1 MVEQERVLLPGDVCP
16 KRYDITLKP
25 DLERFTF
32 SGSESVEVE
41 VKSATRR
48 VVLHAAE
55 LELHSVV
62 LERDGESL
70 EPERI
75 EANEEEDTVAFV
87 FGQELE
93 PGAARLAI
101 EFTGQLNDKMHGF
114 YRSVYRV
121 EGEERIM
128 AVTQFEATDARRAFP
143 CWDEPAQKAVFQV
156 TLVVPEDRVAVSN
169 MPPSGIETGDDGL
182 KTVRFAETP
191 VMSTYLLAF
200 IVGEFDYVETQTAEG
215 VTVRVY
221 TPVGRREQGRFAL
234 DVAARTLSFF
244 HEYFAIAYPLP
255 KMDLLAIPD
264 FAAGAMENW
273 GAVTYRETAI
283 LVDPEESSAG
293 TRQRVAIIVA
303 HELAHQWFGNL
314 VTMEWWTHLWLN
326 EGFASWIEFLAVDHL
341 FPEWDMWTQ
350 FVFTDFGRALSLD
363 GLKSSHPIE
372 VEVRDPKQISEIF
385 DGISYSKG
393 ASVIRMLAAYL
404 GAEPF
409 RHGLQRYLGRHQ
421 YANATTEDLWQ
432 ALAEESGQPVKQIM
446 DTWTKQTGYPLLSV
460 DMKPGEV
467 ELRQTRFFLSGVP
480 DRDDASRWSV
490 PLGIRTGGG
499 EDTFRVVEDERASIG
514 VDASRAGWLKVNPD
528 QTGFYRSTYSAEL
541 WDRLALAV
549 EAGELASAT
558 DRLGLE
564 NDAFALA
571 RAGYLDAARPLALAP
586 AYGNET
592 HYTVWADL
600 SENLRAYDILLSG
613 EPCHPSFRAFAR
625 SLYQTIYGAL
635 GWDARPDESHLTKL
649 LRPMVIGLLGRYG
662 DPAVNAEALRRFDE
676 GVRDGTPVAADLR
689 AAVYGQVVESRGVEG
704 YEAVLGIYREAELH
718 EEKNRCLR
726 ALGCST
732 DPAVLRRTL
741 DFALSDEVRGQDTPL
756 AVAGVAVNPL
766 GRDLAWDFLRDK
778 WAEFDRRYGQ
788 GGFIIARIISITTE
802 DFTTLDKAREVEEF
816 FQSHPAPAAART
828 VRQSLER
835 IRSNA
840 LWLERDGEAIAKWL
854 EAAAP
859 TPAEGT

>member
-1 MVEQERVLLPGDVCP
+1 MVERERVLLPEDVTP

-25 DLERFTF
+25 DLEHFTF
-32 SGSESVEVE
+32 EGSESVEVE
-41 VKSATRR
+41 VNAGTRR
-48 VVLHAAE
+48 IVLHATE
-55 LELHSVV
+55 LEIHAATLDRAGVSR
-62 LERDGESL
+62 EATD
-70 EPERI
+70 I
-75 EANEEEDTVAFV
+75 EANEEEETVAFV
-87 FGQELE
+87 FGETLE
-93 PGAARLAI
+93 PGPAQLTV

-114 YRSVYRV
+114 YRSVYQRD
-121 EGEERIM
+121 GEQRTM

-143 CWDEPAQKAVFQV
+143 CWDEPARKAVFAV

-169 MPPSGIETGDDGL
+169 MPPSAVETGDDGL
-182 KTVRFAETP
+182 KTVRFADTP

-200 IVGEFDYVETQTAEG
+200 VVGDFDYVETETKEG

-221 TPVGRREQGRFAL
+221 TPVGRKEQGRFAL

-244 HEYFAIAYPLP
+244 DDYFGIPYPLP

-350 FVFTDFGRALSLD
+350 FVYSDFGRALSLD

-372 VEVRDPKQISEIF
+372 IEVRDPKQISEIF

-404 GAEPF
+404 GADTF
-409 RHGLQRYLGRHQ
+409 RSGLRRYLERHQ

-432 ALAEESGQPVKQIM
+432 ALAEESGKPVKQIM

-460 DMKPGEV
+460 NMDRGGV
-467 ELRQTRFFLSGVP
+467 ELHQTRFFLSGVP
-480 DRDDASRWSV
+480 DRGDTSRWSV
-490 PLGIRTGGG
+490 PLGVRMGGA
-499 EDTFRVVEDERASIG
+499 EDTFQVFEDERTRIDVG
-514 VDASRAGWLKVNPD
+514 GGRAGWVKVNPD
-528 QTGFYRSTYSAEL
+528 QTGFYRGNYSAEL
-541 WDRLALAV
+541 WDRLAGAV
-549 EAGELASAT
+549 EAGELSSAT
-558 DRLGLE
+558 DRLGLQ

-571 RAGYLDAARPLALAP
+571 RAGYLDPGRPLALAP
-586 AYGNET
+586 AYRNET
-592 HYTVWADL
+592 DYTVWADL
-600 SENLRAYDILLSG
+600 SENLRAYDIVLADRS
-613 EPCHPSFRAFAR
+613 CHESFRVFAR
-625 SLYQTIYGAL
+625 SLYQAIHGSL
-635 GWDARPDESHLTKL
+635 GWDARPGESHLTKL

-662 DPAVNAEALRRFDE
+662 DPAVNAEALRRFDQGTRE
-676 GVRDGTPVAADLR
+676 GTPVAPDLR
-689 AAVYGQVVESRGVEG
+689 MAVYGQVVESRGLEG
-704 YEAVLGIYREAELH
+704 YEAVLGVYREAELH

-732 DPAVLRRTL
+732 DADLLRRTL
-741 DFALSDEVRGQDTPL
+741 EFSLGDEVRGQDTPL
-756 AVAGVAVNPL
+756 VVAGVALNPL
-766 GRDLAWDFLRDK
+766 GRDMAWNFLREK
-778 WAEFDRRYGQ
+778 WAEFDSRYGQ
-788 GGFIIARIISITTE
+788 GGFIIARIVSITTE
-802 DFTTLDKAREVEEF
+802 DFTTLEKAAEVEAF
-816 FQSHPAPAAART
+816 FESHPAPAAART

-840 LWLERDGEAIAKWL
+840 LWLERDGEAIARWL
-854 EAAAP
+854 DGYRP
-859 TPAEGT
+859 PK